1 MATDVETSVVS
12 FPALEKEVETEKH
25 KSRNLAE
32 AARVKEREYGKLK
45 NQFDKVRLTF
55 SRRLSA
61 VEVLTAFSPGLQ
73 MRRKSLLLPTSDGN
87 ALGGLTTPAETP
99 SVARGVDLGSMMDDH
114 ARVRLAHF
122 SFRLAPLCR

>member
-1 MATDVETSVVS
+1 MVF

-45 NQFDKVRLTF
+45 NQFDKVPLTF
-55 SRRLSA
+55 SPRLSA
-61 VEVLTAFSPGLQ
+61 VEVLTASSSGLQ
-73 MRRKSLLLPTSDGN
+73 MKRKSLLLPTSDGN

-99 SVARGVDLGSMMDDH
+99 SVGRGVGLGSMMDDL
-114 ARVRLAHF
+114 ARVRFAHF
-122 SFRLAPLCR
+122 SSHLAP